1 MSKAL
6 SSICGGSCSSG
17 DSGVGKSAVKRR
29 VGWLPER
36 VRIRLISGRGGPSN
50 MRICVR
56 KVEVGSNLRNAMNE
70 DVVSACRLDRYGG
83 RYLMG
88 S

>member
-1 MSKAL
+1 
-6 SSICGGSCSSG
+6 
-17 DSGVGKSAVKRR
+17 
-29 VGWLPER
+29 
-36 VRIRLISGRGGPSN
+36 